1 MEILFKTGQEFER
14 MALGELNK
22 EKQKEA
28 KEPYVRALAID
39 RVFSHIKDEEVRRAF
54 ADEKLKRDLED
65 GKTEM
70 IDKVEKEIKLIWE
83 QENLYNW
90 HSEVLDQ
97 DTARI
102 IVEKSQPERRQ
113 GLADDLYNTVAN
125 NLELDLDAVDENEDY
140 IDLKYYTAVGS
151 KLDYIWGIDCFM
163 VYTYLDEK
171 TNEKKEITITID
183 ITINTEKF
191 DSKADLTLF
200 FEKEDIAKKGAW
212 KGSVNKNGKMIAD
225 KIKEKIANSK

>member
-1 MEILFKTGQEFER
+1 
-14 MALGELNK
+14 
-22 EKQKEA
+22 
-28 KEPYVRALAID
+28 
-39 RVFSHIKDEEVRRAF
+39 
-54 ADEKLKRDLED
+54 
-65 GKTEM
+65 M